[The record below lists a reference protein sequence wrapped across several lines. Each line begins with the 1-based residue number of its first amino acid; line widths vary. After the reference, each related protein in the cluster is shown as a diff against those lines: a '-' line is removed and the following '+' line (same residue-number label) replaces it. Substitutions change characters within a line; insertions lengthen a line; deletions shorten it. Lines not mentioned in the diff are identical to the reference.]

1 MDMAEHDGYST
12 AGNTMNIVFWTGFA
26 VMVLN
31 EGFVIMRHVHPWFA
45 WQRER
50 LIRTYGAKWKRF
62 HATLDYVWI
71 GGVTVGV
78 ALDYTN
84 WKFYA
89 TVLGVFWG
97 FVAVSVYIPLLIKKI
112 AAKR

>member
-1 MDMAEHDGYST
+1 M
-12 AGNTMNIVFWTGFA
+12 IFWIGFT

-45 WQRER
+45 NKRDQ
-50 LIRTYGAKWKRF
+50 LIATYGTKWKKF

-71 GGVTVGV
+71 GGVTLGI
-78 ALDYTN
+78 AIDISN

-89 TVLGVFWG
+89 TILATFWSV
-97 FVAVSVYIPLLIKKI
+97 VAVFVYVPLLVKKLR
-112 AAKR
+112 K

>member
-1 MDMAEHDGYST
+1 MIS
-12 AGNTMNIVFWTGFA
+12 IVFWIGFT

-45 WQRER
+45 NKRDH
-50 LIRTYGAKWKRF
+50 LIATYGAKWKKF

-71 GGVTVGV
+71 GGVTIGIAV
-78 ALDYTN
+78 DYTN

-89 TVLGVFWG
+89 AVLATFCTV
-97 FVAVSVYIPLLIKKI
+97 VAVCVYLPLLVRKLRK
-112 AAKR
+112 

>member
-1 MDMAEHDGYST
+1 MIS
-12 AGNTMNIVFWTGFA
+12 IVFWIGFT

-45 WQRER
+45 NKRDH
-50 LIRTYGAKWKRF
+50 LIATYGAKWKKF

-71 GGVTVGV
+71 GGVTLGI
-78 ALDYTN
+78 ALDIGN

-89 TVLGVFWG
+89 TVLATFWSI
-97 FVAVSVYIPLLIKKI
+97 VAVFVYVPLLVKKLR
-112 AAKR
+112 K

>member
-1 MDMAEHDGYST
+1 M
-12 AGNTMNIVFWTGFA
+12 IFWIGFT

-45 WQRER
+45 NKRDQ
-50 LIRTYGAKWKRF
+50 LIATYGAKWKKF

-71 GGVTVGV
+71 GGVTLGI
-78 ALDYTN
+78 AIDISN

-89 TVLGVFWG
+89 TVLATFWSI
-97 FVAVSVYIPLLIKKI
+97 VAVFVYVPLLVKKLR
-112 AAKR
+112 K

>member
-1 MDMAEHDGYST
+1 MIS
-12 AGNTMNIVFWTGFA
+12 IVFWIGFT

-45 WQRER
+45 RKR
-50 LIRTYGAKWKRF
+50 DHLIAKHGAAWKKF

-71 GGVTVGV
+71 GGVTIGIAV
-78 ALDYTN
+78 DYTN

-89 TVLGVFWG
+89 AVLATFWTV
-97 FVAVSVYIPLLIKKI
+97 VAVCVYLPLLIRKLRK
-112 AAKR
+112 

>member
-1 MDMAEHDGYST
+1 M
-12 AGNTMNIVFWTGFA
+12 IFWIGFT

-45 WQRER
+45 NKRDQ
-50 LIRTYGAKWKRF
+50 LIATYGAKWKKF

-71 GGVTVGV
+71 GGVTLGIAVDLG
-78 ALDYTN
+78 N

-89 TVLGVFWG
+89 TVLATFWSV
-97 FVAVSVYIPLLIKKI
+97 VAVFVYVPLLIKRIIK
-112 AAKR
+112 

>member
-1 MDMAEHDGYST
+1 MIS
-12 AGNTMNIVFWTGFA
+12 IVFWIGFT

-45 WQRER
+45 HKRDA
-50 LIRTYGAKWKRF
+50 LIAKHGTAWKKF

-71 GGVTVGV
+71 GGVTIGV
-78 ALDYTN
+78 AIDITN

-89 TVLGVFWG
+89 AVLATFWTV
-97 FVAVSVYIPLLIKKI
+97 VAVCVYLPLLVRKLRK
-112 AAKR
+112 

>member
-12 AGNTMNIVFWTGFA
+12 ASNTMNIVFWTGFA

-45 WQRER
+45 RQRER

-71 GGVTVGV
+71 LGVTVGA

-89 TVLGVFWG
+89 AVLASFWTV
-97 FVAVSVYIPLLIKKI
+97 VAVGVYLPLLIKKI
-112 AAKR
+112 TTR

>member
-1 MDMAEHDGYST
+1 MIS
-12 AGNTMNIVFWTGFA
+12 IVFWIGFT

-45 WQRER
+45 WRREQ
-50 LIRTYGAKWKRF
+50 LIRRYGDRWKRF

-71 GGVTVGV
+71 GGVTIGI
-78 ALDYTN
+78 ALDISN

-89 TVLGVFWG
+89 AVLATFWTI
-97 FVAVSVYIPLLIKKI
+97 VAVGVYLPLLVRKLRK
-112 AAKR
+112 